1 MKNVGL
7 FIIAIGILATLL
19 GGFNYVT
26 KKKIVDVGN
35 LEITTNKNHVMSW
48 SPFIG
53 IAVIILGVGVV
64 LYSRKKA

>member
-1 MKNVGL
+1 MKNIGL
-7 FIIAIGILATLL
+7 FIIAVGILATIL
-19 GGFNYVT
+19 GGFNFVT

-35 LEITTNKNHVMSW
+35 LEITTNKNHVMAW

-64 LYSRKKA
+64 LYGRKKA

>member
-64 LYSRKKA
+64 LYGRKKA

>member
-1 MKNVGL
+1 MKNIGL

-64 LYSRKKA
+64 LYGRKKA